1 VELPIEREDVQAIM
15 AGLLN
20 INWKLDRIISYL
32 VGDDDGEDEEDSS

>member
-15 AGLLN
+15 VGLFD
-20 INWKLDRIISYL
+20 INWKLDQVIRYL